1 MQEIQKLDSMSSETS
16 MPDLA
21 KSFFDG
27 TSSPTSPAL
36 DHARFQDKVHIL
48 LSWAM
53 SLFTL
58 GVHRPYAVCTLLKL
72 WHDERDAF
80 VQKTSATGPIDMF
93 PALYDWLESSPSAKD
108 PSNVLAIGITFGE
121 LTRSGLFSYGRYL
134 QTLISHGHTAR
145 SGSRSSH
152 HLGILRALPIF
163 VEGKDL
169 MHQRR
174 IALCGDDQEQ
184 RTIDELQE
192 NQQMESYKEEVKEF
206 VPEIFGYSK
215 SHFNVRWPTPKS
227 ADSIERWGRSA
238 SLRDTI
244 DHQLVTA
251 PDFNRYMFLQAR
263 FWLFPLCSQHLKS
276 QPTIPAMNGSTFARL
291 LLVFRQCYGLST
303 TADMTVR
310 AILHAEDPEVVLMAM
325 DTVIRE
331 ADCWTA
337 NDRWGRITDAL
348 VERLHN
354 VQPGDRLHGAL
365 ITLLSELRQQGRLS
379 SGERK
384 DLKAAQEKA
393 KEVRQRVSGIHPVR
407 TRLILCR
414 RA

>member
-1 MQEIQKLDSMSSETS
+1 
-16 MPDLA
+16 MPDLV

-27 TSSPTSPAL
+27 TSSPTSALL
-36 DHARFQDKVHIL
+36 DHDRFQDKVHIL

-58 GVHRPYAVCTLLKL
+58 GAHRPYAVCTLLKL

-80 VQKTSATGPIDMF
+80 VQKTSPTGPIDMF
-93 PALYDWLESSPSAKD
+93 PALYDWLESSPSATD

-163 VEGKDL
+163 VKGKDL

-184 RTIDELQE
+184 QTIDELQE
-192 NQQMESYKEEVKEF
+192 NQQMESYREEVKEF
-206 VPEIFGYSK
+206 VPEIFGYSEFGNTRV
-215 SHFNVRWPTPKS
+215 SVGP
-227 ADSIERWGRSA
+227 ADQLERWGRST
-238 SLRDTI
+238 SLRDAT

-251 PDFNRYMFLQAR
+251 PDLNRYMFLQAR
-263 FWLFPLCSQHLKS
+263 FWLFPLCSQHLQTQS
-276 QPTIPAMNGSTFARL
+276 AIPAMDGSTFARL

-303 TADMTVR
+303 TADMMVR
-310 AILHAEDPEVVLMAM
+310 AITHAEDPEVVLMAM

-348 VERLHN
+348 VERLHD
-354 VQPGDRLHGAL
+354 VKPGEKLHGAL

-393 KEVRQRVSGIHPVR
+393 REVRTFLSPPCCVNTVPTHY
-407 TRLILCR
+407 RL
-414 RA
+414 A